1 MAMTPYGGDPLVIS
15 KLGTTPQERGLS
27 PEQFKGKFDEGLK
40 AFAEWFNLTHKTEFE
55 AKAEQADLEDLA
67 GAERTIETV
76 KGNADAIEAHEADYV
91 RQPAFGST
99 GGAANTYTFSSN
111 PPLPALVDG
120 VSTYLDIHAANTGVS
135 TLNWDGKGAKPI
147 VTGKGAALTAG
158 KLPLNGIV
166 GVRYNASAGNFQ
178 LLGEGGDERQGDNAA
193 LALSISGT
201 TLKLRA
207 PAGLYDGVDDN
218 VTHTDPNR
226 KADNIK
232 KGVMLDG
239 LMGTLNA
246 MSSISAGDNQ
256 VYLKAGAIPGMTPS
270 YTNVSYN
277 NTIFEENKTAIAGLK
292 IYIPGTIRVSFA
304 VGKTG
309 TSTSWACGRI
319 FVNQTAVGTFRQ
331 TKLLY
336 SNGGERW
343 TEDIP
348 VNAGD
353 TITVLT
359 WLNEQSNSYYYGAV
373 YFATTELIF
382 VVQ

>member
-76 KGNADAIEAHEADYV
+76 KGNADAIEAHMADYV

-218 VTHTDPNR
+218 VTHTDANR
-226 KADNIK
+226 IAANIK
-232 KGVMLDG
+232 KDVPLDG
-239 LMGTLNA
+239 LIGALVPLTTEKRWSSGT
-246 MSSISAGDNQ
+246 ITFAGTGTAYVWREYDYSVDSGQGGRPYFTLPSN
-256 VYLKAGAIPGMTPS
+256 LEFTPS
-270 YTNVSYN
+270 TFIIFRHTPGTGMYIGLYRGDFNNNQRWATITFN
-277 NTIFEENKTAIAGLK
+277 NTE
-292 IYIPGTIRVSFA
+292 SA
-304 VGKTG
+304 VVFYQI
-309 TSTSWACGRI
+309 SSLSS
-319 FVNQTAVGTFRQ
+319 N
-331 TKLLY
+331 LY
-336 SNGGERW
+336 TTNFPEGEY
-343 TEDIP
+343 T
-348 VNAGD
+348 
-353 TITVLT
+353 
-359 WLNEQSNSYYYGAV
+359 
-373 YFATTELIF
+373 YFAIE
-382 VVQ
+382 